1 MRWNSIKTVMIV
13 ILLGVNLWL
22 VWLLSGRFDARNYF
36 DDATVQNAVE
46 ILGRDGIHLAPE
58 QIDTRKREADLYV
71 ADMPE
76 DYHER
81 LAAVF
86 TGGSPVGEA
95 YPTPTGQRMIAENG
109 DTVTITGNFGVGYLA
124 AGQNREQLAVSAE
137 WAVRLLEPIDPKQRG
152 LRGLRETL
160 SERLTAGV
168 SDSAATA
175 PLGIRI
181 RYEAAYRFG
190 TYTLFVCRQE
200 IDGKAVADH
209 TVRAL
214 FDEAGKLVWL
224 DGIWSFLS
232 LSGNYSA
239 PLYDQINILFM
250 ERTARLGAE
259 GDEELALHLAA
270 MTSCY
275 VLTPVAD
282 ADGEGS
288 TVYFS
293 PAWQIIYADGEN
305 VTYSAVT
312 GEAVDRE

>member
-22 VWLLSGRFDARNYF
+22 IWLLSGRFDARNYF
-36 DDATVQNAVE
+36 DEATVQNAVE
-46 ILGRDGIHLAPE
+46 ILARDGIHLSPE
-58 QIDTRKREADLYV
+58 QIDARKREADLYV
-71 ADMPE
+71 AAMPE
-76 DYHER
+76 DYHEQ
-81 LAAVF
+81 LAAIF

-109 DTVTITGNFGVGYLA
+109 DAVTITGTFGVGYLA
-124 AGQNREQLAVSAE
+124 AGQNREQLSVSAE

-160 SERLTAGV
+160 SGLLTAGV
-168 SDSAATA
+168 SDSATA
-175 PLGIRI
+175 APPGTRI

-190 TYTLFVCRQE
+190 MHTLLVCRQE
-200 IDGKAVADH
+200 IDGKPVADH

-214 FDEAGKLVWL
+214 FDGAGKLVWL
-224 DGIWSFLS
+224 DGVWSFLS

-259 GDEELALHLAA
+259 GDEEIDLYLAG
-270 MTSCY
+270 MKSCY

-282 ADGEGS
+282 DEGEGS

-293 PAWQIIYADGEN
+293 PAWQILYADGES